1 MWIYKVN
8 YATDILTIIRVS
20 ELKAVSIFAIY
31 HKILHRD
38 MYFITTYS
46 QIFFFSKDSNG
57 IKYAF

>member
-1 MWIYKVN
+1 MLLN
-8 YATDILTIIRVS
+8 ILTIIRVS

-57 IKYAF
+57 IKYTF